1 MFGVVPQAMIGW
13 DWPEL
18 VLRGGVL
25 GLAFAGVHRWYA
37 RRSASLWATT
47 FYVFLCLW
55 SYFTVRSTTFHILL
69 YVVYGF
75 LPALVLLVAARAALV
90 RLWARDATAS
100 PAPAML
106 RPSGDASAM
115 AARLMALGRVYFFP
129 NELTS
134 TTKPTARPATTAVPP
149 TAGAATPTP
158 TAATA
163 PPPAES
169 PPHNPIF
176 FKTVLP
182 SGAGDIRSAAG
193 ALGASVRRRLGGRR
207 ARS

>member
-1 MFGVVPQAMIGW
+1 MIGW

-18 VLRGGVL
+18 ALRGGVL
-25 GLAFAGVHRWYA
+25 GLVFAGVHRWYV

-47 FYVFLCLW
+47 FYVFLCVW

-75 LPALVLLVAARAALV
+75 LPPLVLLVSARWALV
-90 RLWARDATAS
+90 RLSARNEN
-100 PAPAML
+100 
-106 RPSGDASAM
+106 RPSSPVHVPAGEPRASA
-115 AARLMALGRVYFFP
+115 YFFP

-134 TTKPTARPATTAVPP
+134 TTKPTASPATTAVPT
-149 TAGAATPTP
+149 TAGAARPTP

-182 SGAGDIRSAAG
+182 SGPPAMSAAR
-193 ALGASVRRRLGGRR
+193 ALGARVGGRR
-207 ARS
+207 GGRRRG